1 MNTVDNKMSRT
12 RFLSLCVVLILSITA
27 LPAADEEGLRA
38 AFDSA
43 LEALSNKDLGKF
55 LEIWHPPAVLFTRN
69 QTYAI
74 DRAQLDDREWAKLF
88 EDTFGKVISIG
99 FPQRAVKFRVVG
111 DTGMVWGMGGGEC
124 VDDRDGSLKGHR
136 VKRHQSFLTGLRLD
150 VLKNLLLVVDK
161 EIPVFVHFTFY
172 PWHV

>member
-27 LPAADEEGLRA
+27 LPAADEEELRA

-55 LEIWHPPAVLFTRN
+55 LEIWHPQAVLFTRN

-111 DTGMVWGMGGGEC
+111 DTGMVWGMTRLAIDTRAG
-124 VDDRDGSLKGHR
+124 DGFSENTRLTA
-136 VKRHQSFLTGLRLD
+136 VFSRHEGAWKILHWNNSPLPRG
-150 VLKNLLLVVDK
+150 
-161 EIPVFVHFTFY
+161 IP
-172 PWHV
+172 PIR